1 MKVLS
6 TMDFKATLLLPKTDF
21 PMRGNLPTNEPKK
34 YKAWFDADVYEQMK
48 AKREGAELYTLH
60 DGPPYANGD
69 IHIGH
74 ALNKILKD
82 IILKYNYFQGKAVR
96 MTPGWDCHGLPIEQK
111 VEEKLGKSKKEAMP
125 TEKFRELCREH
136 AAKFVDIQ
144 RASFKELGVIADWEN
159 PYVTMDFK
167 FEANIYRTL
176 CEVAKRGLLVE
187 RHKPIFWSWAAR
199 TALADAEV
207 EYEDKEDYSIYV
219 HFELSDAAKEK
230 LGVEGKAGLVIWTT
244 TPWTLPANTGISI
257 NPDEMYVLTDDGHII
272 AEARYDAMIEE
283 GVVSGHASRKIAA
296 TEMEN
301 LLAINP
307 LNGRTSKIVLG
318 DHVMM
323 DGGTG
328 CVHTAPGHGED
339 DYKVGLKY
347 GLEVV
352 MPVDERG
359 CYDESVVGLNLLP
372 NPEAFVGMHIFKAN
386 EPILE
391 ILGDALL
398 KQSKFTH
405 SYPHCW
411 RTKKPLI
418 YRATNQWFIS
428 IDDKARDA
436 EKTLRETAVE
446 AIDGV
451 AFFPSSSKN
460 RLKPMV
466 EGRPDWC
473 ISRQRSWGVP
483 IAFFRIKSTKEVIFD
498 EDVLEHIASL
508 FDTHG
513 ADAWY
518 SMSNAELLPEGS
530 KYDPDDLEKIE
541 DILDVWFDSGSTWN
555 SVLKSGNYDAGN
567 YPASLYL
574 EGSDQHRGWFQSSLL
589 LSAAINQKAPYE
601 TIITHGF
608 TMDAKGEKMS
618 KSKGNVVAPDKV
630 AKQYGSE
637 ILRLWVAL
645 SDYQNDQKISDDIL
659 KQTAEQ
665 YRKIRNT
672 FRFLLANV
680 DDLES
685 VVAPE
690 AYGELDRWILNKAKE
705 VFASVKASFDEYD
718 FLKGFAT
725 LNHFITNELSGIY
738 MDITK
743 DRLYCEAKGSEV
755 RRATQSAMAF
765 IAKAMLGLVAP
776 VLTYTAD
783 EILEYAPAI
792 FKGDMENIFDLVY
805 ESVPEVAESFDD
817 ALLIEAREKFSEAI
831 DSLKKEKIIKATLEL
846 EVAGERSLFP
856 VADDKDLEDWFVVSA
871 VKTAS
876 GGEQVAS
883 FEVEG
888 KRFTVHKATAAK
900 CPRCWRYTSHSEDEV
915 CERCAGV
922 IEALA

>member
-1 MKVLS
+1 
-6 TMDFKATLLLPKTDF
+6 MDYKDTLLLPNTKF
-21 PMRGNLPTNEPKK
+21 PMRGNLPNNEPKK
-34 YKAWFDADVYEQMK
+34 YKSWFDADIYEQMK
-48 AKREGAELYTLH
+48 AKRADAQMFTLH

-82 IILKYNYFQGKAVR
+82 LILKYNYFQGKAVR

-136 AAKFVDIQ
+136 AAKFVNIQ
-144 RASFKELGVIADWEN
+144 KEGFKALGCIADWKN

-176 CEVAKRGLLVE
+176 CEVAKKGLLVE

-207 EYEDKEDYSIYV
+207 EYEDKEDYSIFV
-219 HFELSDAAKEK
+219 HFELSDMAKEK
-230 LGVEGKAGLVIWTT
+230 LGIDGKAGLVIWTT
-244 TPWTLPANTGISI
+244 TPWTLPSNTGISL
-257 NPDEMYVLTDDGHII
+257 NPEEMYVLTDDGHIV
-272 AEARYDAMIEE
+272 AEARYDDMIAQE
-283 GVVSGHASRKIAA
+283 VVSGHASRKIAA

-301 LLAINP
+301 LLTINP
-307 LNGRTSKIVLG
+307 LNGRSSTVVLG
-318 DHVMM
+318 DHVLM

-339 DYKVGLKY
+339 DYRVGLKY
-347 GLEVV
+347 GLDVV

-359 CYDESVVGLNLLP
+359 CFDESVVGLNLLP
-372 NPEAFVGMHIFKAN
+372 NAEEFVGTHIFKAN

-391 ILGDALL
+391 MLGDSLL
-398 KQSKFTH
+398 KQSKFMH

-428 IDDKARDA
+428 IDDKAEGSDN
-436 EKTLRETAVE
+436 TLRQNALNAIEDVKFYPET
-446 AIDGV
+446 
-451 AFFPSSSKN
+451 SKN
-460 RLKPMV
+460 RLKPMI

-483 IAFFRIKSTKEVIFD
+483 IAFFRVKSTKAVIFD
-498 EDVLEHIASL
+498 EDVLEHIANL
-508 FDTHG
+508 FDQKG

-518 SMSNAELLPEGS
+518 EMSISELLPEGS
-530 KYDPDDLEKIE
+530 KYNADDLEKIT

-555 SVLKSGNYDAGN
+555 SVLSSGNYDAGE

-589 LSAAINQKAPYE
+589 LSSAVNGVSPYK
-601 TIITHGF
+601 TLITHGF
-608 TMDAKGEKMS
+608 TVDKKGEKMS
-618 KSKGNVVAPDKV
+618 KSKGNVVSPDKV
-630 AKQYGSE
+630 IKQYGSE

-645 SDYQNDQKISDDIL
+645 SDYQSDLKISDGIL

-680 DDLES
+680 DDLDAYVES
-685 VVAPE
+685 SS
-690 AYGELDRWILNKAKE
+690 YGELDRWILAKAGS
-705 VFASVKASFDEYD
+705 VFNSVKESFDNYD
-718 FLKGFAT
+718 FLRGFAT
-725 LNHFITNELSGIY
+725 LNNFITNELSGIY

-743 DRLYCEAKGSEV
+743 DRLYCEDKNASS
-755 RRATQSAMAF
+755 RRATQSAMSH

-783 EILEYAPAI
+783 EILEYAPSL
-792 FKGDMENIFDLVY
+792 FKSDMENIFDLTY
-805 ESVPEVAESFDD
+805 VAVQNVEAPFDD
-817 ALLIEAREKFSEAI
+817 AVLLEAREKFSEAI
-831 DSLKKEKIIKATLEL
+831 DSLKKDKTIKATLEL
-846 EVAGERSLFP
+846 EIVGDLSILAIENS
-856 VADDKDLEDWFVVSA
+856 KDLEDWFVVSA
-871 VKTAS
+871 MKTS
-876 GGEQVAS
+876 SSSEELAS
-883 FEVEG
+883 FKVDG
-888 KRFTVHKATAAK
+888 KIFTVHKASQAK
-900 CPRCWRYTSHSEDEV
+900 CPRCWRFTSKDEETA
-915 CERCAGV
+915 CERCAKV
-922 IEALA
+922 VA

>member
-1 MKVLS
+1 
-6 TMDFKATLLLPKTDF
+6 MDFKETLLLPKTDF
-21 PMRGNLPTNEPKK
+21 PMRGNLPANEPKK
-34 YKAWFDADVYEQMK
+34 YKTWFDTGIYEQMK
-48 AKREGAELYTLH
+48 AKRKDAELFTLH

-125 TEKFRELCREH
+125 TEQFRALCREH
-136 AAKFVDIQ
+136 AAKFIDIQ
-144 RASFKELGVIADWEN
+144 RDGFKSLGVIADWEN

-187 RHKPIFWSWAAR
+187 RHKPIFWSWAAQ

-230 LGVEGKAGLVIWTT
+230 LGVDGKAGLVIWTT

-257 NPDEMYVLTDDGHII
+257 NPEEMYVLTDDGHIV
-272 AEARYDAMIEE
+272 ADARYDAMIEE

-296 TEMEN
+296 TELDG

-307 LNGRTSKIVLG
+307 LNGRSSQVVLG
-318 DHVMM
+318 EHVLM

-339 DYKVGLKY
+339 DYKVGLKN

-352 MPVDERG
+352 MPVNEKG
-359 CYDESVVGLNLLP
+359 LYDESVAGLNLLP
-372 NPEAFVGMHIFKAN
+372 NPEAFIGMHIFKAN

-391 ILGDALL
+391 LLGDSLL
-398 KQSKFTH
+398 KVSKFVH

-428 IDDKARDA
+428 IDDIPEGAD
-436 EKTLRETAVE
+436 KTLREAALNAVE
-446 AIDGV
+446 SVDFYPAT
-451 AFFPSSSKN
+451 AKN
-460 RLKPMV
+460 RLKPMI

-483 IAFFRIKSTKEVIFD
+483 IAFFRVKSTKAVIFD
-498 EDVLEHIASL
+498 EEVLDHVAAL
-508 FDTHG
+508 FDEHG

-518 SMSNAELLPEGS
+518 AMSIAELLPPES
-530 KYDPDDLEKIE
+530 KYNPDDLEKIE

-555 SVLKSGNYDAGN
+555 SVLSSGNYDAGN

-589 LSAAINQKAPYE
+589 LSAAINQISPYE
-601 TIITHGF
+601 TLITHGF
-608 TMDAKGEKMS
+608 TVDDKGEKMS
-618 KSKGNVVAPDKV
+618 KSKGNVVAPEKV
-630 AKQYGSE
+630 IKQYGSE

-645 SDYQNDQKISDDIL
+645 SDYQTDLKISDGIL

-680 DDLES
+680 NDLDSLVNAES
-685 VVAPE
+685 
-690 AYGELDRWILNKAKE
+690 YGELDRWILNKANE
-705 VFASVKASFDEYD
+705 VFTSVKRSFDSND
-718 FLKGFAT
+718 FLKGFAI

-743 DRLYCEAKGSEV
+743 DRLYCEAKDSDV
-755 RRATQSAMAF
+755 RRATQSAMAL
-765 IAKAMLGLVAP
+765 ISKAMLGLVAP

-792 FKGDMENIFDLVY
+792 FKGEMENVFDLLY
-805 ESVPEVAESFDD
+805 EPVPEVEAAFDD
-817 ALLIEAREKFSEAI
+817 TMLLEAREKFSEAI
-831 DSLKKEKIIKATLEL
+831 DSLKKEKVIKATLEL
-846 EVAGERSLFP
+846 EIAGERSVFP
-856 VADDKDLEDWFVVSA
+856 LSDDKDIEDWFVVSA
-871 VKTAS
+871 VKEKS
-876 GGEQVAS
+876 EGEQVAS

-888 KRFTVHKATAAK
+888 NTFTVHKATMAK
-900 CPRCWRYTSHSEDEV
+900 CPRCWRFTSEAEDCA
-915 CERCAGV
+915 CERCAKVVGD
-922 IEALA
+922 

>member
-1 MKVLS
+1 
-6 TMDFKATLLLPKTDF
+6 
-21 PMRGNLPTNEPKK
+21 
-34 YKAWFDADVYEQMK
+34 
-48 AKREGAELYTLH
+48 
-60 DGPPYANGD
+60 
-69 IHIGH
+69 
-74 ALNKILKD
+74 
-82 IILKYNYFQGKAVR
+82 

-125 TEKFRELCREH
+125 TEKFRELCRAH

-144 RASFKELGVIADWEN
+144 RDSFKELGIIADWEN

-230 LGVEGKAGLVIWTT
+230 LGIEGKAGLVIWTT
-244 TPWTLPANTGISI
+244 TPWTLPANTGISL
-257 NPDEMYVLTDDGHII
+257 NPEEMYVLTDDGHIV

-296 TEMEN
+296 TEMEG

-307 LNGRTSKIVLG
+307 VNGRSSKVVLG
-318 DHVMM
+318 DHVLM

-347 GLEVV
+347 GLDVV

-359 CYDESVVGLNLLP
+359 CYDESVAGLNLLP
-372 NPEAFVGMHIFKAN
+372 NPETFVGMHIFKAN

-398 KQSKFTH
+398 KQSKFVH

-418 YRATNQWFIS
+418 YRATNQWFVS
-428 IDDKARDA
+428 IDDTPKDS
-436 EKTLRETAVE
+436 ENTLRESALK
-446 AIDGV
+446 AIEDV
-451 AFFPSSSKN
+451 AFYPATSKN
-460 RLKPMV
+460 RLKPMI

-483 IAFFRIKSTKEVIFD
+483 IAFFRVKSTKEVIFD
-498 EDVLEHIASL
+498 EDVLEHIAAL
-508 FDTHG
+508 FDEHG
-513 ADAWY
+513 ADTWY
-518 SMSNAELLPEGS
+518 SMSNAELLPSGS
-530 KYDPDDLEKIE
+530 KYDPEELEKIE

-555 SVLKSGNYDAGN
+555 SVLKSGNYDAGE

-589 LSAAINQKAPYE
+589 LSSAIEEQSPYK
-601 TIITHGF
+601 TLITHGF
-608 TMDAKGEKMS
+608 TVDEKGEKMS

-630 AKQYGSE
+630 IKQYGSE

-645 SDYQNDQKISDDIL
+645 SDYQSDLKISDGIL

-680 DDLES
+680 NDLDNVVS
-685 VVAPE
+685 VE
-690 AYGELDRWILNKAKE
+690 AYGEVDRWILRKAAE
-705 VFASVKASFDEYD
+705 VFASVKASFDSYD

-743 DRLYCEAKGSEV
+743 DRLYCEAKDSEV
-755 RRATQSAMAF
+755 RRATQSAMLH
-765 IAKAMLGLVAP
+765 ISKAMLGLVAP
-776 VLTYTAD
+776 VITYTAD

-792 FKGDMENIFDLVY
+792 FKGGMENVFDLVY
-805 ESVPEVAESFDD
+805 EAVPEAAESFDD
-817 ALLIEAREKFSEAI
+817 TILIEAREKFSEAI
-831 DSLKKEKIIKATLEL
+831 DSLKKEKVIKATLEL
-846 EVAGERSLFP
+846 EIAGERGMLP
-856 VADDKDLEDWFVVSA
+856 ITEDKDLEDWFVVSA
-871 VKTAS
+871 VKAAS
-876 GGEQVAS
+876 QGEQVAS

-888 KRFTVHKATAAK
+888 KTFTVHKASAAK
-900 CPRCWRYTSHSEDEV
+900 CPRCWRFTSESEEKLCSRCEEV
-915 CERCAGV
+915 VA
-922 IEALA
+922 

>member
-1 MKVLS
+1 
-6 TMDFKATLLLPKTDF
+6 
-21 PMRGNLPTNEPKK
+21 
-34 YKAWFDADVYEQMK
+34 
-48 AKREGAELYTLH
+48 
-60 DGPPYANGD
+60 
-69 IHIGH
+69 
-74 ALNKILKD
+74 
-82 IILKYNYFQGKAVR
+82 
-96 MTPGWDCHGLPIEQK
+96 
-111 VEEKLGKSKKEAMP
+111 
-125 TEKFRELCREH
+125 
-136 AAKFVDIQ
+136 
-144 RASFKELGVIADWEN
+144 
-159 PYVTMDFK
+159 MDFK

-230 LGVEGKAGLVIWTT
+230 LGIEGNAGLVIWTT
-244 TPWTLPANTGISI
+244 TPWTLPANTGISL
-257 NPDEMYVLTDDGHII
+257 NPEEMYVLTDDGHIV

-296 TEMEN
+296 TEMEG

-307 LNGRTSKIVLG
+307 VNGRSSKVVLG
-318 DHVMM
+318 DHVLM

-347 GLEVV
+347 GLDVV

-359 CYDESVVGLNLLP
+359 CYDESVAGLNLLP
-372 NPEAFVGMHIFKAN
+372 NPETFVGMHIFKAN

-398 KQSKFTH
+398 KQSKFVH

-428 IDDKARDA
+428 IDDTPKDS
-436 EKTLRETAVE
+436 ENTLRESALK
-446 AIDGV
+446 AIEDV
-451 AFFPSSSKN
+451 TFYPTTSKN
-460 RLKPMV
+460 RLKPMI

-483 IAFFRIKSTKEVIFD
+483 IAFFRVKSTKEVIFD
-498 EDVLEHIASL
+498 EDVLEHIAAL
-508 FDTHG
+508 FDKHG

-518 SMSNAELLPEGS
+518 SMSNAELLPSGS
-530 KYDPDDLEKIE
+530 KYDPEELEKIE

-555 SVLKSGNYDAGN
+555 SVLKSGNYDAGE

-589 LSAAINQKAPYE
+589 LSSAIEEQSPYK
-601 TIITHGF
+601 TLITHGF
-608 TMDAKGEKMS
+608 TVDEKGEKMS

-630 AKQYGSE
+630 IKQYGSE

-645 SDYQNDQKISDDIL
+645 SDYQSDLKISDGIL

-680 DDLES
+680 NDLDNVVS
-685 VVAPE
+685 VE
-690 AYGELDRWILNKAKE
+690 AYGELDRWILRKAAE
-705 VFASVKASFDEYD
+705 VFASVKASFDSYD

-743 DRLYCEAKGSEV
+743 DRLYCEAKDSEV
-755 RRATQSAMAF
+755 RRATQSAMLH
-765 IAKAMLGLVAP
+765 ISKAMLGLVAP
-776 VLTYTAD
+776 VITYTAD

-792 FKGDMENIFDLVY
+792 FKGRMENVFDLVY
-805 ESVPEVAESFDD
+805 EAVPEVAESFDD
-817 ALLIEAREKFSEAI
+817 TILIEAREKFSEAI
-831 DSLKKEKIIKATLEL
+831 DSLKKEKVIKATLEL
-846 EVAGERSLFP
+846 EIAGERDLLPISE
-856 VADDKDLEDWFVVSA
+856 DKALEAWFVVSA
-871 VKTAS
+871 VKAAS
-876 GGEQVAS
+876 QGEQVAS

-888 KRFTVHKATAAK
+888 KTFTVHKASAAK
-900 CPRCWRYTSHSEDEV
+900 CPRCWRFTSESEEKLCSRCEEV
-915 CERCAGV
+915 VA
-922 IEALA
+922 

>member
-1 MKVLS
+1 
-6 TMDFKATLLLPKTDF
+6 MDYKETLLLPKTDF
-21 PMRGNLPTNEPKK
+21 PMRGNLPQNEPKR
-34 YKAWFDADVYEQMK
+34 YQAWFENGIYDQMK
-48 AKREGAELYTLH
+48 SKREGAPMFTLH

-82 IILKYNYFQGKAVR
+82 IILKHNYFQGKAVR

-111 VEEKLGKSKKEAMP
+111 VEEKLGKEKKEALP
-125 TEKFRELCREH
+125 TEKFRELCRAH

-144 RASFKELGVIADWEN
+144 REGFKSLGVIADWEH

-176 CEVAKRGLLVE
+176 CEIAKRGLLVE

-219 HFELSDAAKEK
+219 HFELGDAAKER
-230 LGVEGKAGLVIWTT
+230 LGIEGKAGLVIWTT

-257 NPDEMYVLTDDGHII
+257 NPDEMYVLTDDGHIV

-283 GVVSGHASRKIAA
+283 DVVSGHASRKLTAK
-296 TEMEN
+296 ELEG

-307 LNGRTSKIVLG
+307 LNGRPSTVVLG
-318 DHVMM
+318 EHVMM

-347 GLEVV
+347 GLDVV

-372 NPEAFVGMHIFKAN
+372 EPEKFVGMHIFKAN

-391 ILGDALL
+391 LLGENLL
-398 KQSKFTH
+398 KVSKFVH

-428 IDDKARDA
+428 IDDAPEGS
-436 EKTLRETAVE
+436 EKTLRELALD
-446 AIDGV
+446 AIENV
-451 AFFPSSSKN
+451 TFYPESSKN
-460 RLKPMV
+460 RLKPMI

-483 IAFFRIKSTKEVIFD
+483 IAFFRRKDTKEVIFD
-498 EDVLEHIASL
+498 EVVMEHIAAC

-518 SMSNAELLPEGS
+518 AMGIAELLPPNS
-530 KYDPDDLEKIE
+530 DYDPDMLEKID

-555 SVLKSGNYDAGN
+555 AVLKSGNYDAGE

-589 LSAAINQKAPYE
+589 LSSAINGVSPYKNL
-601 TIITHGF
+601 ITHGF
-608 TMDAKGEKMS
+608 TVDEKGEKMS

-630 AKQYGSE
+630 IKQYGSE

-645 SDYQNDQKISDDIL
+645 SDYQSDLKISDGIL

-680 DDLES
+680 NDLDAL
-685 VVAPE
+685 VTPE
-690 AYGELDRWILNKAKE
+690 EYGELDRWIVRKAAE
-705 VFASVKASFDEYD
+705 VFDGVKASFDAND
-718 FLKGFAT
+718 FLRGFAT

-743 DRLYCEAKGSEV
+743 DRLYCDARDARS
-755 RRATQSAMAF
+755 RRATQSAMTV

-776 VLTYTAD
+776 VITYTAD
-783 EILEYAPAI
+783 EILDYAPSI
-792 FKGDMENIFDLVY
+792 FKGEMESVFDLVY
-805 ESVPEVAESFDD
+805 EPLPKVAESFDD
-817 ALLIEAREKFSEAI
+817 TLLLEAREKFSEAI
-831 DSLKKEKIIKATLEL
+831 DSLKKEKVIKATLEL
-846 EVAGERSLFP
+846 EIAGDRTLFP
-856 VADDKDLEDWFVVSA
+856 LFSQKDLEDWFVVSA
-871 VKTAS
+871 VKEKS
-876 GGEQVAS
+876 EGERLAS
-883 FEVEG
+883 FEVAG
-888 KRFTVHKATAAK
+888 KTFTVHKATAAK
-900 CPRCWRYTSHSEDEV
+900 CPRCWRYTAATEEAL
-915 CERCAGV
+915 CERCQKVVG
-922 IEALA
+922 

>member
-1 MKVLS
+1 
-6 TMDFKATLLLPKTDF
+6 MDYKDTLLLPNTKF
-21 PMRGNLPTNEPKK
+21 PMRGNLPANEPKK
-34 YKAWFDADVYEQMK
+34 YKSWFDTDIYEQMK
-48 AKREGAELYTLH
+48 AKRADAQMFTLH

-136 AAKFVDIQ
+136 AAKFVNIQ
-144 RASFKELGVIADWEN
+144 KEGFKALGCIADWEN

-176 CEVAKRGLLVE
+176 CKVAKKGLLVE

-207 EYEDKEDYSIYV
+207 EYEDKEDYSIFV
-219 HFELSDAAKEK
+219 HFELSDMAKEK
-230 LGVEGKAGLVIWTT
+230 LGIDGKAGLVIWTT
-244 TPWTLPANTGISI
+244 TPWTLPSNTGISL
-257 NPDEMYVLTDDGHII
+257 NPEEMYVLTDDGHIV
-272 AEARYDAMIEE
+272 AEARYDDMIAQE
-283 GVVSGHASRKIAA
+283 VVSGHASRKIAA

-301 LLAINP
+301 LLTINP
-307 LNGRTSKIVLG
+307 LNGRSSTVVLG
-318 DHVMM
+318 DHVLM

-347 GLEVV
+347 GLDVV

-359 CYDESVVGLNLLP
+359 CFDESVVGLNLLP
-372 NPEAFVGMHIFKAN
+372 NAEEFVGTHIFKAN

-391 ILGDALL
+391 MLGDSLL
-398 KQSKFTH
+398 KQSKFMH

-428 IDDKARDA
+428 IDDKAEGSDN
-436 EKTLRETAVE
+436 TLRQNALNAIEDVKFYPET
-446 AIDGV
+446 
-451 AFFPSSSKN
+451 SKN
-460 RLKPMV
+460 RLKPMI

-483 IAFFRIKSTKEVIFD
+483 IAFFRVKSTKAVIFD
-498 EDVLEHIASL
+498 EDILEHIANL
-508 FDTHG
+508 FDQKG

-518 SMSNAELLPEGS
+518 EMSISELLPEGS
-530 KYDPDDLEKIE
+530 KYNADDLEKIT

-555 SVLKSGNYDAGN
+555 SVLSSGNYDAGE

-589 LSAAINQKAPYE
+589 LSSAVNGISPYK
-601 TIITHGF
+601 TLITHGF
-608 TMDAKGEKMS
+608 TVDKKGEKMS
-618 KSKGNVVAPDKV
+618 KSKGNVVSPDKV
-630 AKQYGSE
+630 IKQYGSE

-645 SDYQNDQKISDDIL
+645 SDYQSDLKISDGIL

-680 DDLES
+680 DDLDAYVES
-685 VVAPE
+685 SS
-690 AYGELDRWILNKAKE
+690 YGELDRWILAKAGF
-705 VFASVKASFDEYD
+705 VLNSVKESFDNYD
-718 FLKGFAT
+718 FLRGFAT
-725 LNHFITNELSGIY
+725 LNNFITNELSGIY

-743 DRLYCEAKGSEV
+743 DRLYCEDKNASS
-755 RRATQSAMAF
+755 RRATQSAMSH

-783 EILEYAPAI
+783 EILEYAPEL
-792 FKGDMENIFDLVY
+792 FKSDMENIFDLTYVA
-805 ESVPEVAESFDD
+805 VPNVEAPFDD
-817 ALLIEAREKFSEAI
+817 TLLLEAREKFSEAI
-831 DSLKKEKIIKATLEL
+831 DSLKKDKTIKATLEL
-846 EVAGERSLFP
+846 EIVGDLSILAIENS
-856 VADDKDLEDWFVVSA
+856 KDLEDWFVVSA
-871 VKTAS
+871 MKTS
-876 GGEQVAS
+876 SSSEELAS
-883 FEVEG
+883 FKVDG
-888 KRFTVHKATAAK
+888 KTFTVHKASQAK
-900 CPRCWRYTSHSEDEV
+900 CPRCWRFTSKDEETA
-915 CERCAGV
+915 CERCAKV
-922 IEALA
+922 VS

>member
-1 MKVLS
+1 
-6 TMDFKATLLLPKTDF
+6 
-21 PMRGNLPTNEPKK
+21 MRGNLPTNEPKK
-34 YKAWFDADVYEQMK
+34 YQAWYDADMYEQMK
-48 AKREGAELYTLH
+48 TKREGAKMFTLH

-125 TEKFRELCREH
+125 TEKFRELCRAH

-144 RASFKELGVIADWEN
+144 RDGFKQLGIIADWEN

-176 CEVAKRGLLVE
+176 CEVAQKGLLVE

-207 EYEDKEDYSIYV
+207 EYEDKEDYSSYV
-219 HFELSDAAKEK
+219 HFELSDAAKEQI
-230 LGVEGKAGLVIWTT
+230 GVEGKAGLVIWTT
-244 TPWTLPANTGISI
+244 TPWTLPANTGISL
-257 NPDEMYVLTDDGHII
+257 NPEEMYVLTEDGHIV
-272 AEARYDAMIEE
+272 AEVRYDAMIEE
-283 GVVSGHASRKIAA
+283 GVVSGHASRKIAS
-296 TEMEN
+296 TELEGF
-301 LLAINP
+301 LAINP
-307 LNGRTSKIVLG
+307 VNGRTSKIVLG

-328 CVHTAPGHGED
+328 AVHTAPGHGED

-347 GLEVV
+347 GLDVV

-359 CYDESVVGLNLLP
+359 CYDESVKGLNLLP
-372 NPEAFVGMHIFKAN
+372 NPDEFVGMHIFKAN

-391 ILGDALL
+391 LLGDNLL

-428 IDDKARDA
+428 IDDKPEGAND
-436 EKTLRETAVE
+436 TLRDVALK
-446 AIDGV
+446 AIDEV
-451 AFFPSSSKN
+451 SFYPASSKN
-460 RLKPMV
+460 RLKPMI

-483 IAFFRIKSTKEVIFD
+483 IAFFRLKSTKEVVLD
-498 EDVLEHIASL
+498 SDVLEHIAAL
-508 FDTHG
+508 FDKHG

-518 SMSNAELLPEGS
+518 SMSNAELLPAGS
-530 KYDPDDLEKIE
+530 KYNPDDLEKIS

-555 SVLKSGNYDAGN
+555 SVLSSGNYDAGE
-567 YPASLYL
+567 YPASLYI

-589 LSAAINQKAPYE
+589 LSSAVNQVSPYK
-601 TIITHGF
+601 TLITHGF
-608 TMDAKGEKMS
+608 TVDEKGEKMS

-630 AKQYGSE
+630 IKQYGSE

-645 SDYQNDQKISDDIL
+645 SDYQTDLKISDGIL

-680 DDLES
+680 DDLD
-685 VVAPE
+685 VVASQE
-690 AYGELDRWILNKAKE
+690 MFGDLDKWILIEARKTFNE
-705 VFASVKASFDEYD
+705 VKKNFDSYD
-718 FLKGFAT
+718 LLRGFAT
-725 LNHFITNELSGIY
+725 LNYFITNELSGIY
-738 MDITK
+738 MDVCK
-743 DRLYCEAKGSEV
+743 DRLYCDEKNSST
-755 RRATQSAMAF
+755 RRAAQTV
-765 IAKAMLGLVAP
+765 MLHISKSMLALVAP

-792 FKGDMENIFDLVY
+792 FKSDMKNVFDLVY
-805 ESVPEVAESFDD
+805 EELPYHE
-817 ALLIEAREKFSEAI
+817 IEASPIEAGVTNLLVIREAFYEAI
-831 DSLKKEKIIKATLEL
+831 DKLKKDKTIKSTLEL
-846 EVAGERSLFP
+846 ELVGELPAQRIIN
-856 VADDKDLEDWFVVSA
+856 AKDLEDLFVVSA
-871 VKTAS
+871 IKTSSEA
-876 GGEQVAS
+876 EQVAT

-888 KRFTVHKATAAK
+888 KTFTVHKATASK
-900 CPRCWRYTSHSEDEV
+900 CPRCWRFTSTSEDCA
-915 CERCAGV
+915 CERCAKVVG
-922 IEALA
+922 A